1 MNNLLEN
8 LNRRFDH
15 AALMPEVD
23 EPAVRKLCQEA
34 IEHDFYA
41 VAINPVWVRTAAEEL
56 RGSTAKILSVTGFP
70 LSASRTDIKLAE
82 AVKGVN
88 DGAHEIDMVANVG
101 WLVSGRYTE
110 VEAEITEIRRNL
122 PFNVVLKVIIEA
134 GKLSEKQQQEAT
146 KCVVD
151 GGAQFV
157 KTCTG
162 FFGGATVEQVTT
174 LFQAAN
180 GKVEVKASGGIRNLQ
195 QCRELLAAGAMRLG
209 SSSSVTILK
218 ELQQTVNKS

>member
-34 IEHDFYA
+34 IEHQFYA
-41 VAINPVWVRTAAEEL
+41 AAVNPVWVRTAAEEL
-56 RGSTAKILSVTGFP
+56 RGSTVKILSVAGFP
-70 LSASRTDIKLAE
+70 LSASRTDVKLAE

-101 WLVSGRYTE
+101 WLVSGQYVE
-110 VEAEITEIRRNL
+110 VEAEIAEIRRNL

-134 GKLSEKQQQEAT
+134 GKLSTEQQISAV
-146 KCVVD
+146 KCVVG

-162 FFGGATVEQVTT
+162 FFGGATVEQVKT

-180 GKVEVKASGGIRNLQ
+180 GKVEVKASGGIRTLD
-195 QCRELLAAGAMRLG
+195 QCRTFLSAGATRLG
-209 SSSSVTILK
+209 SSSSVAILK
-218 ELQQTVNKS
+218 EMEALL

>member
-23 EPAVRKLCQEA
+23 EAAVRRLCQEA
-34 IEHDFYA
+34 IEHEFYTVA
-41 VAINPVWVRTAAEEL
+41 VNPVWVKTAADEL
-56 RGSTAKILSVTGFP
+56 RGGTVKILSVAGFP

-101 WLVSGRYTE
+101 WLVSGRYKE

-134 GKLSEKQQQEAT
+134 GKLSTEQQISAV

-162 FFGGATVEQVTT
+162 FFGGATVEQAKT

-180 GKVEVKASGGIRNLQ
+180 GKVEVKASGGIRTLQ
-195 QCRELLAAGAMRLG
+195 QCRELLAAGATRLG
-209 SSSSVTILK
+209 SSSSVAIIK
-218 ELQQTVNKS
+218 EMEAARA

>member
-34 IEHDFYA
+34 IEHQFYA
-41 VAINPVWVRTAAEEL
+41 AAVNPVWVKTAAEEL
-56 RGSTAKILSVTGFP
+56 RGCHVKILTVAGFP

-101 WLVSGRYTE
+101 WLVSGRYQE
-110 VEAEITEIRRNL
+110 VEAEIAEIRRNL

-146 KCVVD
+146 KCVVG

-162 FFGGATVEQVTT
+162 FFGGATVEQVKT

-180 GKVEVKASGGIRNLQ
+180 GKVEVKASGGIRTLD
-195 QCRELLAAGAMRLG
+195 QCRTFLSAGATRLG

-218 ELQQTVNKS
+218 EMEALL

>member
-1 MNNLLEN
+1 MNDLLDN

-34 IEHDFYA
+34 IEHQFYA
-41 VAINPVWVRTAAEEL
+41 VAVNPVWVKTAADEL
-56 RGSTAKILSVTGFP
+56 RGSTVKILSVAGFP

-101 WLVSGRYTE
+101 WLVSGRYKE
-110 VEAEITEIRRNL
+110 VEAEIAEIRRNL

-134 GKLSEKQQQEAT
+134 GNLST
-146 KCVVD
+146 
-151 GGAQFV
+151 
-157 KTCTG
+157 
-162 FFGGATVEQVTT
+162 
-174 LFQAAN
+174 
-180 GKVEVKASGGIRNLQ
+180 SY
-195 QCRELLAAGAMRLG
+195 
-209 SSSSVTILK
+209 
-218 ELQQTVNKS
+218 